1 MHNIEEFIADLLLSI
16 KAVKLQPYNPFV
28 WANGWNSPIYCDNN
42 KINSSPRLRSLIKME
57 LATTIAE
64 NFPDCE
70 VIVGVAPNAIAMGV
84 LVAEELGVPFA
95 FVHPHP
101 KDHGF
106 ENIIEGDLKIR
117 KKVVVLDDQVN
128 VGIHTMTAIN
138 AVKKSG
144 CKVLGLVSIFDF
156 ELRESHE
163 KFEAAQVPYIFLC
176 PLSTLIRRAAEI
188 DYITPEDVE
197 GLHRWHKSP
206 AKWKPSKKLEVRS

>member
-1 MHNIEEFIADLLLSI
+1 MHNIEDFIADLLLSI
-16 KAVKLQPYNPFV
+16 KAVKLQPHNPFV

-42 KINSSPRLRSLIKME
+42 KLNSSPRLRSIIKME

-70 VIVGVAPNAIAMGV
+70 IIAGVAPNAIAMGV
-84 LVAEELGVPFA
+84 LVAEQLGVPFV

-106 ENIIEGDLKIR
+106 ENMIEGDLKIR

-128 VGIHTMTAIN
+128 VGIHTMTAIE
-138 AVKKSG
+138 AVRKSG

-156 ELRESHE
+156 ELKESHE
-163 KFEAAQVPYIFLC
+163 KFKKADVEYIPLC
-176 PLSTLIRRAAEI
+176 TLSTILRHAADI
-188 DYITPEDVE
+188 NYISEDE
-197 GLHRWHKSP
+197 LAGLKQWHKAP
-206 AKWKPSKKLEVRS
+206 AKWKHD

>member
-1 MHNIEEFIADLLLSI
+1 MHNLEDFIADLLLSI
-16 KAVKLQPYNPFV
+16 KAVKLQPHNPFV

-42 KINSSPRLRSLIKME
+42 KINSSPRLRSIIKME

-64 NFPDCE
+64 NFPECE
-70 VIVGVAPNAIAMGV
+70 VIAGVAPNAIAMGV
-84 LVAEELGVPFA
+84 LVAEELGVPFV

-106 ENIIEGDLKIR
+106 ENMIEGDLKIR

-128 VGIHTMTAIN
+128 VGIHTMTAID

-156 ELRESHE
+156 ELNESHE
-163 KFEAAQVPYIFLC
+163 KFDKAQVTYLPLC
-176 PLSTLIRRAAEI
+176 TLSTILRRAAEVN
-188 DYITPEDVE
+188 YITE
-197 GLHRWHKSP
+197 GELAGVRKWHNAP
-206 AKWKPSKKLEVRS
+206 AKWKPSKKLGVRS